1 MAKRRRN
8 NKKANLP
15 KNVLERARKQAGIE
29 DDVNE
34 TSTGTK
40 SDESETSSVG
50 EMVARRRKMG
60 TVQLERSRQRGEL
73 TNEMVESILAN
84 PTKIV
89 SNEELHEEYKHVL
102 VDLRNMGLL
111 AVVLIAAMIALN
123 FVV

>member
-15 KNVLERARKQAGIE
+15 KNVLDRARKQANGE
-29 DDVNE
+29 DAGNG
-34 TSTGTK
+34 TSTGK
-40 SDESETSSVG
+40 QSNGAESSTVG
-50 EMVARRRKMG
+50 DMATRRRKMG

-73 TNEMVESILAN
+73 TNEMVENILAN
-84 PTKIV
+84 PTIFV

-111 AVVLIAAMIALN
+111 AAVLLAAMIAFN
-123 FVV
+123 FVA